1 MNDYTKTERNTVN
14 RVPKR
19 GHYDKKTVF
28 EILDAG
34 IICHVGFVIDNQ
46 PFVIPM
52 AFGRQGDNIYLHGA
66 TTSRLQTGLAKGI
79 PVCITVTHLDGIV
92 LARSAFHSSMNYRSA
107 VIFGNAQLVNDNE
120 KSDVLN
126 VVTNHIWE
134 GRAKEVRPNKENEL
148 KGTSVLK
155 VSIDQASAKIR
166 VGPPIDDDE
175 DYALPIWAGVI
186 PINTSFGTPVSDS
199 KLKPEIDL
207 PESITSRPEEFV

>member
-66 TTSRLQTGLAKGI
+66 TTSRLQTELAKGI

-166 VGPPIDDDE
+166 VGPPIDDDD

-207 PESITSRPEEFV
+207 PESITSNPEEFV

>member
-66 TTSRLQTGLAKGI
+66 TTSRLQTELAKGI

-166 VGPPIDDDE
+166 VGPPIDDDD

-207 PESITSRPEEFV
+207 PESITSHPEEFV

>member
-186 PINTSFGTPVSDS
+186 PINISFGTPVSDS